1 MKNIVKLT
9 KEPWIILRYDK
20 VDKLYNLIH
29 NASLDI
35 SELTDG
41 QVKLGKLKGTAAGL
55 NTADLPSLH
64 VIRKGFFIGN
74 GKWD

>member
-41 QVKLGKLKGTAAGL
+41 QVKLGKLEGTAAGL
-55 NTADLPSLH
+55 NTADLPSLL
-64 VIRKGFFIGN
+64 VIRKGSFIV
-74 GKWD
+74 

>member
-1 MKNIVKLT
+1 M

-20 VDKLYNLIH
+20 IDNLYNLIH
-29 NASLDI
+29 NASTDI

-41 QVKLGKLKGTAAGL
+41 QVKLGKLEGTAAGL

-64 VIRKGFFIGN
+64 VIRKEFFIGN